1 MNRALATFAGA
12 FLCLALLPAAAFAQQ
27 ATIAGVAKDTSGAV
41 LPGVT
46 VEITS
51 PALIEK
57 TRSAVTDGSGQFQ
70 IIQLVPGTY
79 TVTFTL
85 QGFNTFKRD
94 GVEVSGSS
102 VFTVNADMKVGEIA
116 ETITVTGQTSLVDV
130 RSAGV
135 QRVVTKEVVDA
146 VPTGRLGIN
155 LAALQPGIILGA
167 GGGVGVANTNAL
179 ASQDVGG
186 TAGDTFTDLSIH
198 GGKPAEQRQ
207 TIGGLSAA
215 TTIRFGES
223 LSSSPS
229 FTAMQEMTV
238 NTSGADA
245 SMAGGGVQINYVPR
259 DGGNTFKG
267 LLFYSFANGS
277 MQGTN
282 YSSGTR
288 DPATGACTP
297 ADSFFCRG
305 LTTQPGALKTVYD
318 FNPGFGGP
326 ILKDKLWFF
335 GSARW
340 TKAENY
346 VPNNYPNRN
355 FTPGVTSP
363 TLLNAGTMVYT
374 PDTTKDLYTTLGGGG
389 YFWEQTMRLSWQMD
403 EKNKFG
409 FYYNNKKREY
419 TNAVNGTSHEALN
432 TTYFFPFS
440 DNLVQWSAP
449 QTNRLLLEAG
459 FWRHQESWGSRRAD
473 SSIADPLAVGVTDNA
488 PVSQVPGY
496 VQLITNYHGRVG
508 ATDTPSHN
516 PNYRGNFA
524 MSYVTG
530 AHAFKTGF
538 DLNGAFRWA
547 NNSSVVPYSYVV
559 STLGR
564 AESGVPGTS
573 TYLPAVGRGT
583 PFPTTLSLRSD
594 GCTDPLLRQV
604 NGAIVGG
611 MTSIPDCHT
620 PALGS
625 PNKVTS
631 EGGVFVQDKWTI
643 DRLTVSGGLR
653 IDWFFS
659 ENPSFHLGPS
669 MLTPNRNYDVPK
681 FSTTRYKDWT
691 PKFAAAYDL
700 FGDGRTAV
708 KANIGKY
715 VLGQALVIGGLASQ
729 AGYNVQL
736 TSSRSWID
744 YDGDF
749 VPDCDLTRNTNQGPA
764 ATGVDNQ
771 VDACGAAVGANGNFY
786 LNNLNPNLAV
796 QDDARYGWGKRPYSW
811 EYAVALQHELTQGLS
826 INGGIFWRR
835 FGNFLVTD
843 NTSATVADF
852 TQFSVTPTLIPA
864 APASSGGE
872 QLPDGTY
879 TDQFFN
885 LNPGVLANN
894 LTGLSK
900 TMFPG
905 SNVYDKWFG
914 YDIGLNVRL
923 PQGIIFQGGLS
934 TGHQQTDYCD
944 VQDPAKAGNNALV
957 EMLVTGAGG
966 APISL
971 KACHMDQKWL
981 PQVKFLGSYT
991 IPKIDV
997 QFGAS
1002 YQSIPGIEYAAI
1014 YSAPNSDVSRPA
1026 SQGGLGRLPAGGV
1039 AAGTTNVNLIAPGS
1053 TYGPRFNQ
1061 IDMRLGK
1068 VVRFSNRK
1076 AVVSLDLFNIL
1087 NDDTIASAASA
1098 YNTQWLAPTAV
1109 VAPRLAKVSITFDF

>member
-1 MNRALATFAGA
+1 MNRALTTVAGA
-12 FLCLALLPAAAFAQQ
+12 FLCLVLPAASFAQQ

-46 VEITS
+46 VEIAS

-94 GVEVSGSS
+94 AVEVSGSG
-102 VFTVNADMKVGEIA
+102 VVAVNAEMRVGEIA

-135 QRVVTKEVVDA
+135 QKVVTKEIVDA

-179 ASQDVGG
+179 NSQDVGG

-288 DPATGACTP
+288 DPVTGSCTP

-318 FNPGFGGP
+318 FNPGYGGP

-335 GSARW
+335 GTARW

-355 FTPGVTSP
+355 FVVGQTSP
-363 TLLNAGTMVYT
+363 TLLNATTAVYV

-389 YFWEQTMRLSWQMD
+389 YFWEQTMRLTYQMD

-409 FYYNNKKREY
+409 IYYNNKKREY
-419 TNAVNGTSHEALN
+419 TNAVNNTAHESLA

-459 FWRHQESWGSRRAD
+459 FWRHQETWGSRRAD
-473 SSIADPLAVGVTDNA
+473 SDIVDPLAVGITDNN
-488 PVSQVPGY
+488 PVTQVPGY

-508 ATDTPSHN
+508 PTDTASHN
-516 PNYRGNFA
+516 PNYRGNFNL
-524 MSYVTG
+524 SYVTG
-530 AHAFKTGF
+530 AHSFKTGM
-538 DLNGAFRWA
+538 DLNGAWRWA
-547 NNSSVVPYSYVV
+547 DTSSVVPYSYVV

-564 AESGVPGTS
+564 AESGVPGTPG
-573 TYLPAVGRGT
+573 YLPAVPRGT
-583 PFPTTLSLRSD
+583 PFPTALTLRSD
-594 GCTDPLLRQV
+594 GCTDPLQRQV
-604 NGAIVGG
+604 NGSIVGG
-611 MTSIPDCHT
+611 HTSIQPYCPT
-620 PALGS
+620 NAK
-625 PNKVTS
+625 NKVTS
-631 EGGVFVQDKWTI
+631 EGGVFVQDKWTV
-643 DRLTVSGGLR
+643 DRLTVSGGVR

-659 ENPSFHLGPS
+659 ENPEFQLGS
-669 MLTPNRNYDVPK
+669 SLNTPNRSYTVPK
-681 FSTTRYKDWT
+681 FSTTRYKDFT
-691 PKFAAAYDL
+691 PKFAAAFDV
-700 FGDGRTAV
+700 FGDGRTAL
-708 KANIGKY
+708 KANVGKY
-715 VLGQALVIGGLASQ
+715 VLGQALVVGGLASQ
-729 AGYNVQL
+729 PGYNVQL

-744 YDGDF
+744 NDGDW
-749 VPDCDLTRNTNQGPA
+749 VPDCDLTQNTAQGPTA
-764 ATGVDNQ
+764 AGAANQ
-771 VDACGAAVGANGNFY
+771 VDTCGVATGANANFY
-786 LNNLNPNLAV
+786 SNTLIPNLAV
-796 QDDARYGWGKRPYSW
+796 MDDARYGWGKRPYSW
-811 EYAVALQHELTQGLS
+811 EYAISAQHELTQGLS

-852 TQFSVTPTLIPA
+852 AQYSVTPSLIPG
-864 APASSGGE
+864 APASAGGE
-872 QLPDGTY
+872 SLPGNIY

-885 LNPGVLANN
+885 LNPGVPVNN

-914 YDIGLNVRL
+914 FDIGMSARL
-923 PQGIIFQGGLS
+923 PQGIIFQGGIS
-934 TGHQQTDYCD
+934 TGHQQTDFCD
-944 VQDPAKAGNNALV
+944 VMDPARAGNDALV
-957 EMLVTGAGG
+957 EMLANPAAGAS
-966 APISL
+966 PSSL
-971 KACHMDQKWL
+971 KSCHMDQNWL

-991 IPKIDV
+991 VPKIDV
-997 QFGAS
+997 QLGAS
-1002 YQSIPGIEYAAI
+1002 FQSIPGIEYSAVYA
-1014 YSAPNSDVSRPA
+1014 APNSDVSRPVA
-1026 SQGGLGRLPAGGV
+1026 QGGMGRLPAGGI
-1039 AAGTTNVNLIAPGS
+1039 AAGTTSVNVIPPGT

-1061 IDMRLGK
+1061 IDLRLGK
-1068 VVRFSNRK
+1068 VVRFSNRR
-1076 AVVSLDLFNIL
+1076 AVLSLDLFNLL
-1087 NDDTIASAASA
+1087 NDNTISNASSA
-1098 YNTQWLAPTAV
+1098 YNTSWLAPQAV
-1109 VAPRLAKVSITFDF
+1109 VAPRLAKVSLTFDF

>member
-1 MNRALATFAGA
+1 MNRALALFAGA
-12 FLCLALLPAAAFAQQ
+12 FLCLVLLPAAALAQQ
-27 ATIAGVAKDTSGAV
+27 ATIAGVVKDTSGAV

-46 VEITS
+46 VEIAS

-94 GVEVSGSS
+94 NVEVSGSG
-102 VFTVNADMKVGEIA
+102 VVTVNADMKVGEIA
-116 ETITVTGQTSLVDV
+116 ETITVTGQASLVDV

-135 QRVVTKEVVDA
+135 QKVVTKEIVDA

-155 LAALQPGIILGA
+155 LAALQPGMILGA
-167 GGGVGVANTNAL
+167 GGGVGVANSNAL

-267 LLFYSFANGS
+267 LLFYSFANGG

-282 YSSGTR
+282 YTSGSR
-288 DPATGACTP
+288 DANGSCTP
-297 ADSFFCRG
+297 AESMFCRG

-326 ILKDKLWFF
+326 IKKDKLWFF
-335 GSARW
+335 ASARW
-340 TKAENY
+340 TKAENE

-355 FTPGVTSP
+355 FTPGSTSP
-363 TLLNAGTMVYT
+363 TLLNNSTMVYT

-389 YFWEQTMRLSWQMD
+389 YFWEQTLRLSYQMD
-403 EKNKFG
+403 QKNKFG
-409 FYYNNKKREY
+409 IYYNNKKREY
-419 TNAVNGTSHEALN
+419 TNAVNSFSHEALA

-459 FWRHQESWGSRRAD
+459 FWRHQETWGNRRAD
-473 SSIADPLAVGVTDNA
+473 SDIVDPLAIGVTDTN
-488 PVSQVPGY
+488 PVPQVPNY
-496 VQLITNYHGRVG
+496 VQLIQNYHGRVG
-508 ATDTPSHN
+508 ATDTASHN

-524 MSYVTG
+524 ASYVTG

-538 DLNGAFRWA
+538 DLNGAWRWA
-547 NNSSVVPYSYVV
+547 DTSSVVPYSYVV

-564 AESGVPGTS
+564 AESGTPGTPG
-573 TYLPAVGRGT
+573 YLPAVPRGT
-583 PFPTTLSLRSD
+583 PFPTSLSLRSD
-594 GCTDPLLRQV
+594 GCTDPLQRQV
-604 NGAIVGG
+604 NGSIVGG
-611 MTSIPDCHT
+611 NTSIQPYCPT
-620 PALGS
+620 NAK
-625 PNKVTS
+625 NKVTS
-631 EGGVFVQDKWTI
+631 EGGVFVQDKWTV
-643 DRLTVSGGLR
+643 DRLTVSGGIRL
-653 IDWFFS
+653 DWFFS
-659 ENPSFHLGPS
+659 ENPAYHLGS
-669 MLTPNRNYDVPK
+669 SLLTPTRNYDVPK

-691 PKFAAAYDL
+691 PKVAVAYDL
-700 FGDGRTAV
+700 FGNGRTALKGNV
-708 KANIGKY
+708 GKY
-715 VLGQALVIGGLASQ
+715 VLGQALVVGGLASQ
-729 AGYNVQL
+729 PGYNVTL
-736 TSSRSWID
+736 TGTRSWVD
-744 YDGDF
+744 NDGDW
-749 VPDCDLTRNTNQGPA
+749 VPDCDLTRPSAQGPA
-764 ATGVDNQ
+764 SAGVDNQ
-771 VDACGAAVGANGNFY
+771 VDTCGAAVGPNLNFY
-786 LNNLNPNLAV
+786 SNSLIPNLAV

-811 EYAVALQHELTQGLS
+811 EYSVSAQHELTQGLS
-826 INGGIFWRR
+826 INGGVFWRR

-852 TQFSVTPTLIPA
+852 AQYSVTPGLIPT
-864 APASSGGE
+864 APASAGGAT
-872 QLPDGTY
+872 LPSDIY

-885 LNPGVLANN
+885 LNPGVAVNN

-900 TMFPG
+900 SMFPG

-914 YDIGLNVRL
+914 FDLGLNARL

-934 TGHQQTDYCD
+934 TGHQQTDFCD
-944 VQDPAKAGNNALV
+944 VQDPAKAGNSALV
-957 EMLVTGAGG
+957 EMLGTS
-966 APISL
+966 SL
-971 KACHMDQKWL
+971 RSCHMDQNWL

-991 IPKIDV
+991 VPKIDV
-997 QFGAS
+997 QLGAS
-1002 YQSIPGIEYAAI
+1002 FQSIPGIEYAAV

-1026 SQGGLGRLPAGGV
+1026 AQGGMGRLPAGAILG
-1039 AAGTTNVNLIAPGS
+1039 GTTGVNVIAPGT

-1061 IDMRLGK
+1061 VDVRLGK

-1076 AVVSLDLFNIL
+1076 AVVSLDLFNVL
-1087 NDDTIASAASA
+1087 NDDTISGASSS
-1098 YNTQWLAPTAV
+1098 YNTSWLAPTAV
-1109 VAPRLAKVSITFDF
+1109 VAPRLAKVSLTFDF